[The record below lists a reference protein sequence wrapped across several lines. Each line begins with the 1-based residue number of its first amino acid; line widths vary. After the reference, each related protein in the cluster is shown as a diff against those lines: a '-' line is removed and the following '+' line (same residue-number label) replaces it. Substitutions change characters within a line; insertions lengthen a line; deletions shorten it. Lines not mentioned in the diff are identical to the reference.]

1 MTALFPPG
9 IAEGDSFCN
18 RVIERKQLAENISGI
33 NHTVIMAPRRYG
45 KSSLLN
51 YVIQESGIPY
61 IWIDFLSIATKED
74 VSEKIIKGAKQLL
87 FQLSPELK
95 KIQQQAKNF
104 VKSLKPEVSL
114 GVMGQSVTF
123 HLGND
128 NKTTL
133 DETLLQLDE
142 YAQRMGKKAVIV
154 CDEFQQIC
162 ALKEN
167 AEIEALIRHAV
178 ERSKNITYVFSG
190 SNRHLLQEMFGEST
204 RPLYRLCQ
212 PMMIDRIHENDYM
225 VFMNKAA
232 KAKWNKAVTSNVLQK
247 ILALT
252 ERHPFYVNGLCNKL
266 WQSKEIPTIEMIQP
280 AWDWYIATYKSM
292 ITSDILNLSANQRK
306 IIQALSH
313 EPEKEP
319 YSASFCAKTKV
330 SLSSARQ
337 SLDVLMRKDIVYL
350 VPGVGYTLVDPALRY
365 YMITY

>member
-1 MTALFPPG
+1 MTAIFPPG

-18 RVIERKQLAENISGI
+18 RVIERRQLAENIAAI

-45 KSSLLN
+45 KSSLVN
-51 YVIQESGIPY
+51 YVIQECDLPY
-61 IWIDFLSIATKED
+61 IWIDFLSVAAKED
-74 VSEKIIKGAKQLL
+74 VAEKIIKGAKQLF

-104 VKSLKPEVSL
+104 VKSLTPEVSL

-128 NKTTL
+128 TKTTI

-142 YAQRMGKKAVIV
+142 YAKRMDRKAVIIF
-154 CDEFQQIC
+154 DEFQQISE
-162 ALKEN
+162 LKEN

-178 ERSKNITYVFSG
+178 ERSKNITYIFSG

-212 PMMIDRIHENDYM
+212 PMSIDRIHEEDY
-225 VFMNKAA
+225 VAFLNKAA
-232 KAKWNKAVTSNVLQK
+232 KAKWGKVIASNALK
-247 ILALT
+247 HILALT

-266 WQSKEIPTIEMIQP
+266 WQSKEMPTLELIQP
-280 AWDWYIATYKSM
+280 AWNWYIATYKSM
-292 ITSDILNLSANQRK
+292 ITSDILNLSTNQRK
-306 IIQALSH
+306 IIQALSKD
-313 EPEKEP
+313 PEKEP
-319 YSASFCAKTKV
+319 YSASFCGKTKI

-337 SLDVLMRKDIVYL
+337 SLDVLVKKDIIRFEEA
-350 VPGVGYTLVDPALRY
+350 VGYSLIDPALRY
-365 YMITY
+365 YMVNF